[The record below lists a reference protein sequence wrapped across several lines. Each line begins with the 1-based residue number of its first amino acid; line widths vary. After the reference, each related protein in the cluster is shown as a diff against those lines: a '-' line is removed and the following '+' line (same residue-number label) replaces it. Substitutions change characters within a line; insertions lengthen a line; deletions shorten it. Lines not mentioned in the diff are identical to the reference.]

1 MMTHYN
7 AVVMQQICMLMT
19 AFPVLSIKNDGHC
32 HWEFPRPSIQIIIIE
47 GLACETTYS
56 PLTLFTHRILYR
68 YIYSMLKQKQSTIY
82 ATSTERA
89 NF

>member
-1 MMTHYN
+1 MMTHIN
-7 AVVMQQICMLMT
+7 AVAMQQICMLMT
-19 AFPVLSIKNDGHC
+19 ALPVLSIKNDGHC

-56 PLTLFTHRILYR
+56 PLTLFTQNFIPVHLFYA
-68 YIYSMLKQKQSTIY
+68 KQKQSTIY